1 MNLPRVRIEAFRP
14 ANADHRFKPASSAAL
29 AALAVGC
36 IALAAPRPV
45 EAQWETLLNSGI
57 RALQQQQELEFR
69 REQEERRRQEEERH
83 RQEEERRR
91 QEELQRQERYR
102 QPPPVRWEPPRQPNR
117 YQQEPSNRPD
127 SSEVAQIQRLL
138 NEQGYDAGP
147 VDGAMGSRTREAIRA
162 FERDFGLPQTGEPSR
177 EIARRLLRGAPPAP
191 GSAGSPIQPWQ
202 SADADR
208 SQTAEIQRLLNARGY
223 DAGPVDGVMGAR
235 TREAIRA
242 YQIGRGLPPTG
253 EPSAALVQS
262 LRDDAPSAVGFGSG
276 VPGGTPGGSDANIA
290 PAPVPPGLTTRHD
303 RVLLVGNRP
312 PREIAIDADALAR
325 VTARLMASSLP
336 GLIEQSNA
344 TLLDLMKLLEPHER
358 RAIYLDAVQHRDRPV
373 PGRYIGDTTLFE
385 QLERQGWLVTAE
397 NLPNFGVTPFEQE
410 RLAEIFRLRGLP
422 EVVSQSPALPIPV
435 VVLCEAH
442 LSDYDPQR
450 QMFDLHRE
458 VAGCG
463 VGQIPSLVRNVGLT
477 AELPTD
483 AFRPEFRIEPSEAE
497 KLFLSLPARHS
508 GQSRTVV
515 LAVEALL
522 EGLTARPA
530 PAAPGAILQLRTV
543 GAALYAD
550 GTLEGE
556 IHRFPATQQPGTSGV
571 EPPGDP
577 AAVAN
582 AEALARSQGKPLVA
596 GRVLLEGN
604 AYQLREQAVDLTAP
618 ALWRVFQNAR
628 ELMEGRELRL
638 FDLLEQAKRA
648 ELLRAEVLQNVDSQR
663 QKSALDLLAKN
674 GWSYSG
680 GASFLQMSGYTEFD
694 EARLEERLRTQVLPS
709 AMETGRLAT
718 PLPVLIGCQLGLGE
732 YNLDRQSFGLHGD
745 PAHCADLRLGT
756 NKIAEF
762 SGRVD
767 LTGVPPT
774 LSMPAEEAEQFVQSL
789 DEGKRRSYGRDREVL
804 LGVEALL
811 TGVTASVSDR
821 GGRIGVRLSFET
833 TGAAYYRDG
842 ESWSLVRRIDLNRPL
857 PDPAEQAPQ
866 RLSLDD
872 GDTLTL
878 LMLRHGLLE
887 PDEELWR
894 KMMNAQANRQGNDRS
909 GTGWNHYPGPLGP
922 EGPYAD
928 FAEWM
933 RQRAAAL
940 PDAFVLKGQHTLEPE
955 FAGESGI
962 RLLDAIS
969 PHNDIGRSV
978 AAAVAIRP
986 DFLLANNVSN
996 RWWAPDA
1003 ARIFVLALP
1012 APRSSYTVPLP
1023 VAGTAEG
1030 RRFDSELVLRI
1041 AGAQV
1046 VADDRGRRVLVVE
1059 AVPLSA
1065 KVFAGGH
1072 ESERTFDADAHLP
1085 TAEGRSVP
1093 RIPFPDTEWLVLEQ
1107 ARLDGKA
1114 NEAGMHEALAAT
1126 SFGRSLDEFTI
1137 REEAAALLQR
1147 AQAAPPPE
1155 PGAIWT
1161 VGKIT
1166 LGTYDFTLQ
1175 HFPVSSLT
1183 LGAVPEPSTDLAEQL
1198 ASRIRFEVANLEKLN
1213 VAMPPDAAKA
1223 WMSANSNHPYYPARA
1238 RGRIVGTRGGGIR
1251 LELLEVDLL
1260 AKNAIASL
1268 DDPGAVVH
1276 EIMLEAPA
1284 ASAVKV
1290 VPPAS
1295 MPLEA
1300 PADTTTLSTDA
1311 IEVEPGRLDIIE
1323 LRLGDSFEDAV
1334 AKAESDVELAVRVDT
1349 ELAQLVGSPVPTWSA
1364 FRTITS
1370 IRSADRSQV
1379 IVLHRAPPIV
1389 ARKLT
1394 GIARVV
1400 TFGPDRR
1407 FPAASVKEL
1416 LIDKYGEPR
1425 EAAERY
1431 MVWLSETPGDNTSAE
1446 EIRACMHGIQG
1457 RAMDIM
1463 VSLEL
1468 NDPAEAAQVALFD
1481 IFGDTDMPAIP
1492 QCGEML
1498 VAVLRT
1504 DPDGQVEQLITTLGD
1519 PSLYADIERA
1529 GQAAAAS
1536 VAETVKP
1543 KIKL

>member
-1 MNLPRVRIEAFRP
+1 MNLPRIRTEICRP
-14 ANADHRFKPASSAAL
+14 TDADRGGKSTTHSAL
-29 AALAVGC
+29 AALVAGG
-36 IALAAPRPV
+36 IALAAPLPA
-45 EAQWETLLNSGI
+45 EAQWESLLNSGI
-57 RALQQQQELEFR
+57 RVLQQQQELEFR
-69 REQEERRRQEEERH
+69 REQEERRRQEEER
-83 RQEEERRR
+83 RR
-91 QEELQRQERYR
+91 QEELQRREQYR
-102 QPPPVRWEPPRQPNR
+102 QPPPARWEPPPRQPER
-117 YQQEPSNRPD
+117 HSPARVSGPDPSQ
-127 SSEVAQIQRLL
+127 VAEIQRLL
-138 NEQGYDAGP
+138 NERGYDAGP

-162 FERDFGLPQTGEPSR
+162 FQRDSGLPQSGEPS
-177 EIARRLLRGAPPAP
+177 EDIVRRLARGAPPTP
-191 GSAGSPIQPWQ
+191 GSPGFPSRPWQ
-202 SADADR
+202 PADADR
-208 SQTAEIQRLLNARGY
+208 SQTAEIQQLLNQRGF
-223 DAGPVDGVMGAR
+223 DAGPVDGMMGER

-242 YQIGRGLPPTG
+242 YQIGHGLPPTG
-253 EPSAALVQS
+253 EPSAALAQS
-262 LRDDAPSAVGFGSG
+262 LRNEPPSAIGFGF
-276 VPGGTPGGSDANIA
+276 PGGPPGLGGGGANVA
-290 PAPVPPGLTTRHD
+290 PAPVPPGLTALRG
-303 RVLLVGNRP
+303 RVLLAGKRA
-312 PREIAIDADALAR
+312 PRDMAIDNGALAQ
-325 VTARLMASSLP
+325 TMATLIASSLP
-336 GLIEQSNA
+336 EVVDQSSA
-344 TLLDLMKLLEPHER
+344 GLLDLMKLLEPHER
-358 RAIYLDAVQHRDRPV
+358 RAIYLDALQHHDRPV
-373 PGRYIGDTTLFE
+373 PGRYMGDTTLFE
-385 QLERQGWLVTAE
+385 QLERQGWFVTAE

-422 EVVSQSPALPIPV
+422 EVVSRSPSLPIPV

-450 QMFDLHRE
+450 QMFDLYRE

-463 VGQIPSLVRNVGLT
+463 VGQIPSLVRSVGLS
-477 AELPTD
+477 ANLPTD
-483 AFRPEFRIEPSEAE
+483 AFRPEFSIEPGEAE

-550 GTLEGE
+550 GTLERE

-571 EPPGDP
+571 EPPSDP

-596 GRVLLEGN
+596 GRVLLEGS

-618 ALWRVFQNAR
+618 AVWRVFQDAR
-628 ELMEGRELRL
+628 ELMEGRELQL

-648 ELLRAEVLQNVDSQR
+648 ELLRAEVSQNVDSKR

-718 PLPVLIGCQLGLGE
+718 PLPVLIGCQLVLGE
-732 YNLDRQSFGLHGD
+732 YNLDRQSFGLRGD

-756 NKIAEF
+756 NKLAEF

-774 LSMPAEEAEQFVQSL
+774 LSMPVEEAEQFVQSL

-804 LGVEALL
+804 LGIEALL

-842 ESWSLVRRIDLNRPL
+842 ESWSLVSRIDLNRPL

-887 PDEELWR
+887 PGEELWR
-894 KMMNAQANRQGNDRS
+894 KMMNAQANRQGHDRS

-933 RQRAAAL
+933 RKRAAAL
-940 PDAFVLKGQHTLEPE
+940 PEAFVLKGQHTLEPG

-969 PHNDIGRSV
+969 PHNGIGRSV

-1065 KVFAGGH
+1065 KVSVDGR
-1072 ESERTFDADAHLP
+1072 ESERTFDADTHVA
-1085 TAEGRSVP
+1085 AGEARSVA

-1107 ARLDGKA
+1107 ARLQGKA
-1114 NEAGMHEALAAT
+1114 TEAGMHEALAAT

-1155 PGAIWT
+1155 HGAIWT
-1161 VGKIT
+1161 LGKLT
-1166 LGTYDFTLQ
+1166 LGTYDFTLG
-1175 HFPVSSLT
+1175 HFPVSSIT
-1183 LGAVPEPSTDLAEQL
+1183 LGAVPEPSTELAGQL
-1198 ASRIRFEVANLEKLN
+1198 AKRIRFEVANPDKLI
-1213 VAMPPDAAKA
+1213 VAMPPEAAKA
-1223 WMSANSNHPYYPARA
+1223 WMSANSKHPYYPVRA
-1238 RGRIVGTRGGGIR
+1238 RGRIAGAARGGSIG

-1260 AKNAIASL
+1260 AEDAIASL

-1276 EIMLEAPA
+1276 EIMLEPPA
-1284 ASAVKV
+1284 ASTAKAL
-1290 VPPAS
+1290 PPAS
-1295 MPLEA
+1295 TALGV
-1300 PADTTTLSTDA
+1300 PADAAAPPGDVVQ
-1311 IEVEPGRLDIIE
+1311 VEPGRLDIVE
-1323 LRLGDSFEDAV
+1323 LRLGDAFEEAV
-1334 AKAESDVELAVRVDT
+1334 AKAEAAIGSSVRAD
-1349 ELAQLVGSPVPTWSA
+1349 LVLPEIDYRPAPDWSA
-1364 FRTITS
+1364 FRTATNIHS
-1370 IRSADRSQV
+1370 EDGAQAV
-1379 IVLHRAPPIV
+1379 VLHRAPPVV
-1389 ARKLT
+1389 AARVT
-1394 GIARVV
+1394 GISRVV
-1400 TFGPDRR
+1400 TFGPDRL
-1407 FPAASVKEL
+1407 FPLASVKQL
-1416 LIDKYGEPR
+1416 LIDKYGAPQEDT
-1425 EAAERY
+1425 ERY
-1431 MVWLSETPGDNTSAE
+1431 MVWIPGMSEGASAQ
-1446 EIRACMHGIQG
+1446 EIRSCIGAMNGRTMH
-1457 RAMDIM
+1457 
-1463 VSLEL
+1463 VL
-1468 NDPAEAAQVALFD
+1468 VATSIETGGQAPLGLLHTM
-1481 IFGDTDMPAIP
+1481 FGDASGMPTTP
-1492 QCGEML
+1492 KCGEML

-1504 DPDGQVEQLITTLGD
+1504 DREGRVGQLITTLGD
-1519 PSLYADIERA
+1519 PSLYAAIESA

-1536 VAETVKP
+1536 VAETTKP